1 MGRNRVRA
9 AQPNEAPVLIAGG
22 GLIGLSS
29 AMFLA
34 QHGIASLVV
43 ERLKET
49 SRLPR
54 AAFFHMRT
62 LEMFR
67 IAGIEERVLEGSRKD
82 FVPEGAIIAMDCVA
96 GKKLGDVIGNLNE
109 GVDALS
115 PCRRLFL
122 NQPNLEPI
130 LREKAR
136 EGGAQILTGHEVA
149 GIEQDDDGVSLR
161 AKDIDTGTERT
172 LKGKYLI
179 AADGAHSKV
188 RELLGVAYQGRGVFS
203 NSMTIYFSADLSPWL
218 GGKPISLVYVNNPR
232 IGGFFRMNRAQTA
245 GFLVLNT
252 VGDPKVDPVAASNAA
267 ADTSEAKLIEY
278 VRAGIGADI
287 PIKIAGVARWRATA
301 DVAETYRK
309 GRIFIAGDAAHLM
322 PPNGG
327 FGGNTGI
334 HDAHNLAW
342 KLAAV
347 LRGEAHEA
355 LLDSYE
361 AERKP
366 VGKFTV
372 EQAFARYVTRTAPWL
387 QSTTKTEPLA
397 HDFNIELGYC
407 YQSNAIVVEPGS
419 TGAISVDPREATGI
433 PGSRAPHIWIT
444 HKGKRISTIDLT
456 ANWLLLAAPKGKPLA
471 LAAAEIARARGLTL
485 NALTSGEDFEDDE
498 RKLVLAF
505 GISESGAALIRPD
518 GFIAW
523 RSRMGGAEAAK
534 SLTAAFGQILGL

>member
-1 MGRNRVRA
+1 MTKA
-9 AQPNEAPVLIAGG
+9 KEDEAPVLIAGG
-22 GLIGLSS
+22 GLIGLSA

-34 QHGIASLVV
+34 QHGIAALVV
-43 ERLKET
+43 ERLKTT
-49 SRLPR
+49 SPLPR

-67 IAGIEERVLEGSRKD
+67 VAGIEDRVRAGSEKD

-96 GKKLGDVIGNLNE
+96 GRKLGDVIGNLNE
-109 GVDALS
+109 GVEAVS

-130 LREKAR
+130 LRAR
-136 EGGAQILTGHEVA
+136 AQEGGARILAGHEIV
-149 GIEQDDDGVSLR
+149 GIEQNESGVLLR
-161 AKDIDTGTERT
+161 ARNVDSGEEQV
-172 LKGKYLI
+172 LNGKYLI

-188 RELLGVAYQGRGVFS
+188 RALLGIGYQGRGVFS

-218 GGKPISLVYVNNPR
+218 GGKPISLVYVNNPK
-232 IGGFFRMNRAQTA
+232 IGGFFRMNRAQTS
-245 GFLVLNT
+245 GFLVVNT
-252 VGDPKVDPVAASNAA
+252 VGDPKLDPVAASNAA
-267 ADTSEAKLIEY
+267 ADTREAKLIEY

-287 PIKIAGVARWRATA
+287 PVRIDGVARWRATA
-301 DVAETYRK
+301 DVAETYRS

-347 LRGEAHEA
+347 LKGQAGA
-355 LLDSYE
+355 SLLDSYE

-387 QSTTKTEPLA
+387 QAATKTEPLV
-397 HDFNIELGYC
+397 HDFNIELGYR
-407 YQSNAIVVEPGS
+407 YRSNAIISEPG
-419 TGAISVDPREATGI
+419 ARADISFDPRETFGE
-433 PGSRAPHIWIT
+433 PGPRVPHIWLERD
-444 HKGKRISTIDLT
+444 GKRLSTIDLT
-456 ANWLLLAAPKGKPLA
+456 ARWLFIAGASSGA
-471 LAAAEIARARGLTL
+471 LAAAARKIGAARDLDLDALIIGVDVTDSESKLHSGLGIA
-485 NALTSGEDFEDDE
+485 
-498 RKLVLAF
+498 
-505 GISESGAALIRPD
+505 ESGAALIRPD
-518 GFIAW
+518 GFVAW
-523 RSRMGGAEAAK
+523 RSSAGGAVAGP
-534 SLTAAFGQILGL
+534 SLETAIAQILG

>member
-1 MGRNRVRA
+1 MSEAIEQDR
-9 AQPNEAPVLIAGG
+9 EAPVLIAGG

-34 QHGIASLVV
+34 QHGIRSLVV
-43 ERLKET
+43 ERLKTT
-49 SRLPR
+49 SPLPR

-67 IAGIEERVLEGSRKD
+67 IAGIEERVRDGSRQD

-96 GKKLGDVIGNLNE
+96 GKKLADVIGNLNE
-109 GVDALS
+109 GVEAVS

-136 EGGAQILTGHEVA
+136 ESGAQILTGHETVSV
-149 GIEQDDDGVSLR
+149 EQDAGGVSLR
-161 AKDIDTGTERT
+161 VKDVDTGAEQT
-172 LKGKYLI
+172 LNGKYLI

-188 RELLGVAYQGRGVFS
+188 RELLGIGYQGRGVFS

-218 GGKPISLVYVNNPR
+218 GDKAISLVYVNNPL
-232 IGGFFRMNRAQTA
+232 IGGFFRMNRAQTS
-245 GFLVLNT
+245 GFLVVNT
-252 VGDPKVDPVAASNAA
+252 VGDPKRDPVAASNAA
-267 ADTSEAKLIEY
+267 ADTSEAKLIEF

-287 PIKIAGVARWRATA
+287 PVKIDGVARWRATA

-309 GRIFIAGDAAHLM
+309 GRVFIAGDAAHLM

-347 LRGEAHEA
+347 LKGEARAE

-372 EQAFARYVTRTAPWL
+372 EQAFARYIARTAPWL

-397 HDFNIELGYC
+397 HDFNIELGYR
-407 YQSNAIVVEPGS
+407 YRSNAIVAEPGARS
-419 TGAISVDPREATGI
+419 DISVDPRETSGE
-433 PGSRAPHIWIT
+433 PGLRAPHIWLRRY
-444 HKGKRISTIDLT
+444 GK
-456 ANWLLLAAPKGKPLA
+456 
-471 LAAAEIARARGLTL
+471 
-485 NALTSGEDFEDDE
+485 
-498 RKLVLAF
+498 
-505 GISESGAALIRPD
+505 
-518 GFIAW
+518 
-523 RSRMGGAEAAK
+523 
-534 SLTAAFGQILGL
+534 QI

>member
-1 MGRNRVRA
+1 MSNA
-9 AQPNEAPVLIAGG
+9 DLPIEKTNEAPVVIAGG

-34 QHGIASLVV
+34 QHGIAALVV
-43 ERLKET
+43 ERLKTT
-49 SRLPR
+49 SLLPR

-67 IAGIEERVLEGSRKD
+67 VAGIEERVIQGSRKD
-82 FVPEGAIIAMDCVA
+82 FVPEGAIIVMDSVA

-115 PCRRLFL
+115 PCRRIFL

-130 LREKAR
+130 LRDRAR
-136 EGGAQILTGHEVA
+136 EGGAQVLTGHEVA
-149 GIEQDDDGVSLR
+149 GIEQSEDGVFLR
-161 AKDIDTGTERT
+161 VKDIDTGAERT
-172 LKGKYLI
+172 LKSKYLI

-188 RELLGVAYQGRGVFS
+188 RELLGIGYQGRGVFS

-218 GGKPISLVYVNNPR
+218 GDKPISLVYVNNPR
-232 IGGFFRMNRAQTA
+232 IGGFFRMNRAQTS
-245 GFLVLNT
+245 GFLVVNT
-252 VGDPKVDPVAASNAA
+252 VGDPKVDPAAASDAA
-267 ADTSEAKLIEY
+267 ADTSEAKLIEF

-287 PIKIAGVARWRATA
+287 PIKIDGVARWRATA
-301 DVAETYRK
+301 DVAETYRQ
-309 GRIFIAGDAAHLM
+309 GRAFIAGDAAHLM

-347 LRGEAHEA
+347 LKGEAHEA

-387 QSTTKTEPLA
+387 QPTTKTEPLA
-397 HDFNIELGYC
+397 HDFNIELGYR
-407 YQSNAIVVEPGS
+407 YRSSAIVAEPGAGNAIS
-419 TGAISVDPREATGI
+419 ADPREISGE
-433 PGSRAPHIWIT
+433 PGLRAPHIWLRRD
-444 HKGKRISTIDLT
+444 GQRLSSIDLT
-456 ANWLLLAAPKGKPLA
+456 GNWLFLAGPHGTA
-471 LAAAEIARARGLTL
+471 LAGTAKELAKA
-485 NALTSGEDFEDDE
+485 
-498 RKLVLAF
+498 RKLPLQALVVGADIEDPDHEFSDAF
-505 GISESGAALIRPD
+505 GVSEQGASLIRPD

-523 RSRMGGAEAAK
+523 RSRAGGIEAAP
-534 SLTAAFGQILGL
+534 SLSSALRHILG